1 MLRCPSA
8 PHQPPAGQ
16 NWFRLHHSYSAS
28 IMYLPTTLQGQR
40 AVCHQQGGTGQQAW
54 HMHHA
59 QGSSHVAADYHA
71 VKQADGEAGQPATAR
86 RLQHIPSITQ
96 LRPYTSLYIPPRRM
110 DPAPTAG
117 LVPSSMPTAGAARG
131 GSSLQSLQFRILYYD
146 PQPVLRCS
154 GRQAGM
160 HVTRRPGSVCL
171 TGFMTVHEL
180 ACSAHPR
187 AGRPRDFE
195 YKHQQCSTV
204 AQLLAGG
211 AAAVPLPPTSL
222 SAIAC
227 RGRQAASRVAPSLAA
242 APVCPG
248 GLLRPFSF
256 LPSLPHSS
264 WSARLPPLRDHSIA
278 EHSCA
283 SGGCGASAIL
293 PQHPHQ
299 PLLLDCAQAPAPE
312 QPAAHPHRHLPPG
325 PERVRTRACMQRRLA
340 CMLPSQLACCT
351 CCQSVLIWQRHVE
364 AACRWE
370 CEGLS

>member
-1 MLRCPSA
+1 
-8 PHQPPAGQ
+8 
-16 NWFRLHHSYSAS
+16 
-28 IMYLPTTLQGQR
+28 
-40 AVCHQQGGTGQQAW
+40 
-54 HMHHA
+54 MHHA

-204 AQLLAGG
+204 AQLLARGQQLCRCLQQACLLSHAG
-211 AAAVPLPPTSL
+211 AAKRPAESRPALQPRL
-222 SAIAC
+222 SAP
-227 RGRQAASRVAPSLAA
+227 AASSGLSPFSPPSPTARGLHGYRRSETTPLRNIPVPQADVLPAPS
-242 APVCPG
+242 
-248 GLLRPFSF
+248 F
-256 LPSLPHSS
+256 LSTLTSHSS
-264 WSARLPPLRDHSIA
+264 WIVPKHRRLNSRPPTPTGTSPPDQNGCAPEHACSGAWPACCRPSLHAAHVVSRCSSGRGMWKQLAGGSAR
-278 EHSCA
+278 
-283 SGGCGASAIL
+283 
-293 PQHPHQ
+293 
-299 PLLLDCAQAPAPE
+299 
-312 QPAAHPHRHLPPG
+312 
-325 PERVRTRACMQRRLA
+325 V
-340 CMLPSQLACCT
+340 
-351 CCQSVLIWQRHVE
+351 
-364 AACRWE
+364 
-370 CEGLS
+370 